1 MKGRMKVYIS
11 GKVSGLPYEVA
22 SRNFEEAVRII
33 EELGHEAVNP
43 LAGEPLGLT
52 WEQYMRRDIEK
63 MMGCDAIYTLPNWHD
78 SKGAILE
85 VMIAS
90 ELGMPDIRQRLK
102 SDNPKP

>member
-11 GKVSGLPYEVA
+11 GKVSGLPYETAVE
-22 SRNFEEAVRII
+22 NFAKAAERIN
-33 EELGHEAVNP
+33 EMGHEAVNP
-43 LAGEPLGLT
+43 LEGEPQGLT
-52 WEQYMRRDIEK
+52 WEQYMRRDIAK